1 VSSHRAWREGP
12 QIGGVRQSPVRLGWQ
27 HPRDRNW
34 SSPARPLLVRKSNSG
49 FLLACSCVA
58 SLSQLWNDRAHEF
71 LLLRER
77 WLWYTS
83 TQSIHLERREAW
95 SAGPGAFAC
104 TRIRVCARASPG
116 SSEPH
121 HTPAAPIEQLS
132 LRMYWPRAGRR
143 PGDRSNGVRGE
154 VRGDDGEHLGRKKG
168 NCWYASRE
176 EQVEQYQPT
185 VRQQRANRQ

>member
-1 VSSHRAWREGP
+1 LLVPTMPLSVPMA
-12 QIGGVRQSPVRLGWQ
+12 GGSMSVIAPCMARRSPDCSVCQSPVRLGWQ
-27 HPRDRNW
+27 HPRDRKW

-58 SLSQLWNDRAHEF
+58 SLAQLWNDRANEF

-95 SAGPGAFAC
+95 SADPGAFAC

-121 HTPAAPIEQLS
+121 HTLAAPIEQL
-132 LRMYWPRAGRR
+132 LPT
-143 PGDRSNGVRGE
+143 DVL
-154 VRGDDGEHLGRKKG
+154 H
-168 NCWYASRE
+168 ASRL
-176 EQVEQYQPT
+176 PT
-185 VRQQRANRQ
+185 RRSL